1 MAEMIV
7 RKCAVCGFEFEA
19 YNEKTPCPNC
29 VFERKKRENQFA
41 ADRAKLERLHAEME
55 AVKQNGGSDEEYY
68 EKKKEYQQWKSYM
81 IREYG
86 TTSANGI

>member
-1 MAEMIV
+1 M
-7 RKCAVCGFEFEA
+7 
-19 YNEKTPCPNC
+19 
-29 VFERKKRENQFA
+29 FERKKRENQFA

-68 EKKKEYQQWKSYM
+68 VKKKEYQQWKSYM

-86 TTSANGI
+86 TTSTNGI